1 MIKTDVTTFT
11 KYLTNEQGKL
21 LAVVEFDTGYVTYGE
36 KLIYAGSTAPRV
48 VYRAE
53 QEDKWM
59 E

>member
-1 MIKTDVTTFT
+1 MLQTDVTTFT
-11 KYLTNEQGKL
+11 KYLTSSEGKL
-21 LAVVEFDTGYVTYGE
+21 LAVVEFDTGYVLYGE

-53 QEDKWM
+53 HEDKWM